1 LVPRGERDIEGAV
14 KVTRVG
20 AWLLGFCCWSV
31 AATAEQKTTEP
42 LVALRA
48 EVTGPANCH
57 TKDFFLQEILSRTPR
72 AGLAQGGELGWT
84 LRVVVTEE
92 GSRYRAKLSILATE
106 GAWLERELIAPTCD
120 DALEALSVVVSVLVE
135 TAVEQSQQHEPL
147 PSATEPNAVTNEPP
161 KQTLP
166 LPYVA
171 GGVWVPWLDDPN
183 YFEQRGITPIASS
196 YIRSFSTSVELDAQ
210 LVNRPQMGLGV
221 GFDISRWH
229 PTSFNP
235 SYSLSMGWAA
245 GDMDQRSIR
254 ATASRLSL
262 RGTLCPVELL
272 RKRSIGLRPCA
283 RLDAGY
289 VYTHFRQDNNEFK
302 EHSKRY
308 AQLRTT
314 PFVRLSWV
322 PIAGAEVRLDAGVD
336 FELYR
341 PEFRADTIVSGNN
354 LYAGGTKA
362 TVLVFQPH
370 RQAPYAA
377 VGLALDW

>member
-1 LVPRGERDIEGAV
+1 MVPCGERDIEGAV

-31 AATAEQKTTEP
+31 AATAEPKTIEP
-42 LVALRA
+42 LVAIRA

-92 GSRYRAKLSILATE
+92 GSRYRANLSILANE

-147 PSATEPNAVTNEPP
+147 PSATEPNAATNDPP

-210 LVNRPQMGLGV
+210 LVNGPRLGLGV

-235 SYSLSMGWAA
+235 VYSLSMGWAA
-245 GDMDQRSIR
+245 GDMDQGSIR

-283 RLDAGY
+283 RLDGGFVYVRFRDKDDAFQGY
-289 VYTHFRQDNNEFK
+289 
-302 EHSKRY
+302 SKRY
-308 AQLRTT
+308 SQLRTT
-314 PFVRLSWV
+314 PFARFSWV
-322 PIAGAEVRLDAGVD
+322 PIAGAELRLDAGVD

-341 PEFRADTIVSGNN
+341 PEYRVGEKYNN
-354 LYAGGTKA
+354 NGILLTKG
-362 TVLVFQPH
+362 FGYQPH
-370 RQAPYAA
+370 RQTPYAA